1 MRLLFYFLAATLVSC
16 ASTKKSTSKP
26 NPLNGTWIP
35 IQQEMGGKAFPKAIY
50 ETQKLIILDSNYTV
64 IAESVDKGVV
74 EYNGQKMDI
83 YGREGVNKGKHFT
96 AIYKLENGQLSVCYN
111 LKGDGYPE
119 GFDTNGKPLYFLSVF
134 RKE

>member
-50 ETQKLIILDSNYTV
+50 ETRN
-64 IAESVDKGVV
+64 
-74 EYNGQKMDI
+74 
-83 YGREGVNKGKHFT
+83 
-96 AIYKLENGQLSVCYN
+96 
-111 LKGDGYPE
+111 
-119 GFDTNGKPLYFLSVF
+119 
-134 RKE
+134 